1 MVGLERKNYDYRSEG
16 SYVSK
21 SNLNQFM
28 ENASQTG
35 ASAGKTV
42 GAAGDVALDVVHEAN
57 RKAKETGEKVGKTAI
72 DTVGKVGKMLSK
84 SSILAAPIAGGK
96 LAFDGIKK
104 GAEAVADAS
113 DKTVK
118 TAQGAAL
125 GAITGAKNGFEGKS
139 ATASLSTLGGG
150 YGAVKDREAATKE
163 PVKEIKDNSLTPD
176 AIERFGNKHVSLGG
190 MPKSV
195 EKSTEASAD
204 KKLSFRDD
212 PMAQA
217 AKVASLEK
225 AAKAKTQSLG
235 QALTKDNDGPEL
247 A

>member
-1 MVGLERKNYDYRSEG
+1 M
-16 SYVSK
+16 SK

-42 GAAGDVALDVVHEAN
+42 GAAGGVALDVVHEAN
-57 RKAKETGEKVGKTAI
+57 RKAKETGEKVGKTAV

-104 GAEAVADAS
+104 GAEAVAEAS
-113 DKTVK
+113 EKTVK

-125 GAITGAKNGFEGKS
+125 GAVAGAKNGFEGKDAS
-139 ATASLSTLGGG
+139 ASLSTLGGG
-150 YGAVKDREAATKE
+150 YGAIKDREAKE

-176 AIERFGNKHVSLGG
+176 AIERFGDKHMSLGG
-190 MPKSV
+190 TPKSV
-195 EKSTEASAD
+195 EKSTEASID
-204 KKLSFRDD
+204 KKLSFKDD

-225 AAKAKTQSLG
+225 ASKAKVQSLG

>member
-1 MVGLERKNYDYRSEG
+1 M
-16 SYVSK
+16 SK

-42 GAAGDVALDVVHEAN
+42 GAAGGVALDVVHEAN

-72 DTVGKVGKMLSK
+72 DAVGNVGKMLSK

-104 GAEAVADAS
+104 GAEAVAEAS
-113 DKTVK
+113 EKTVK

-125 GAITGAKNGFEGKS
+125 GAVAGAKNGFEGKDAS
-139 ATASLSTLGGG
+139 ASLSTLGGG
-150 YGAVKDREAATKE
+150 YGAIKDREVKE

-176 AIERFGNKHVSLGG
+176 AIERFGNKHTSLGG
-190 MPKSV
+190 TPKSV
-195 EKSTEASAD
+195 EKSTEASTD
-204 KKLSFRDD
+204 KKLSFKDD

-225 AAKAKTQSLG
+225 ASKAKAQSLG
-235 QALTKDNDGPEL
+235 QTLTKDNDGPEL

>member
-1 MVGLERKNYDYRSEG
+1 M
-16 SYVSK
+16 SK

-42 GAAGDVALDVVHEAN
+42 GAAGGVALDVVHEAN

-72 DTVGKVGKMLSK
+72 DAVGNVGKMLSK

-104 GAEAVADAS
+104 GAEAVAEAS
-113 DKTVK
+113 EKTVK

-125 GAITGAKNGFEGKS
+125 GAVAGAKNGFEGKDAS
-139 ATASLSTLGGG
+139 ASLSTLGGG
-150 YGAVKDREAATKE
+150 YGAIKDREAKE

-176 AIERFGNKHVSLGG
+176 AVERFGNKHTSLGG
-190 MPKSV
+190 TPKSV
-195 EKSTEASAD
+195 EKSTEASTD
-204 KKLSFRDD
+204 KKLSFKDD

-225 AAKAKTQSLG
+225 ASKAKTQSLS

>member
-1 MVGLERKNYDYRSEG
+1 M
-16 SYVSK
+16 SK
-21 SNLNQFM
+21 SNLTQFM

-72 DTVGKVGKMLSK
+72 DAVGNVGKMLSK

-104 GAEAVADAS
+104 GAEAVAEAS
-113 DKTVK
+113 EKTVK

-125 GAITGAKNGFEGKS
+125 GAVAGAKNGFEGKDAS
-139 ATASLSTLGGG
+139 ASLSTLGGG
-150 YGAVKDREAATKE
+150 YGAIKDREAKE
-163 PVKEIKDNSLTPD
+163 PIKEIKDNSLTPD
-176 AIERFGNKHVSLGG
+176 AIERFGNKHTSLGG
-190 MPKSV
+190 TPKPV
-195 EKSTEASAD
+195 EKSTEASTD
-204 KKLSFRDD
+204 KKLSFKDD

-225 AAKAKTQSLG
+225 ASKAKAQSLG

>member
-1 MVGLERKNYDYRSEG
+1 M
-16 SYVSK
+16 SK

-42 GAAGDVALDVVHEAN
+42 GAAGGVALDVVHEAN

-72 DTVGKVGKMLSK
+72 DAVGNVGKMLSK

-104 GAEAVADAS
+104 GAEAVAEAS
-113 DKTVK
+113 EKTVK

-125 GAITGAKNGFEGKS
+125 GAVAGAKNGFEGKDAS
-139 ATASLSTLGGG
+139 ASLSTLGGG
-150 YGAVKDREAATKE
+150 YGAIKDREARE
-163 PVKEIKDNSLTPD
+163 PVKEIEDNSLTPD
-176 AIERFGNKHVSLGG
+176 AIERFGNKHTSLGG
-190 MPKSV
+190 TPKSV
-195 EKSTEASAD
+195 EKSTEASTD
-204 KKLSFRDD
+204 KKLSFKDD

-225 AAKAKTQSLG
+225 ASKAKAQSLG

>member
-1 MVGLERKNYDYRSEG
+1 M
-16 SYVSK
+16 SK

-42 GAAGDVALDVVHEAN
+42 GAAGGVALDVVHEAN

-72 DTVGKVGKMLSK
+72 DAVGNVGKMLSK

-104 GAEAVADAS
+104 GAEAVAEAS
-113 DKTVK
+113 EKTVK

-125 GAITGAKNGFEGKS
+125 GAVAGAKSGFEGKDAS
-139 ATASLSTLGGG
+139 ASLSTLGGG
-150 YGAVKDREAATKE
+150 YGAIKDREAKE

-176 AIERFGNKHVSLGG
+176 AIERFGNKHTSLGG
-190 MPKSV
+190 TPKSV
-195 EKSTEASAD
+195 EKSTEASTD
-204 KKLSFRDD
+204 KKLSFKDD

-225 AAKAKTQSLG
+225 ASKAKTQSLG

>member
-1 MVGLERKNYDYRSEG
+1 M
-16 SYVSK
+16 SK

-42 GAAGDVALDVVHEAN
+42 GAAGGVALDVVHEAN
-57 RKAKETGEKVGKTAI
+57 RKAKETGEKVGKTAV

-113 DKTVK
+113 DKTIK

-125 GAITGAKNGFEGKS
+125 GAVAGAKNGFEGKDAS
-139 ATASLSTLGGG
+139 ASLSTLGGG
-150 YGAVKDREAATKE
+150 YGAIKDRETKE

-176 AIERFGNKHVSLGG
+176 AIERFGNKHTSLGG
-190 MPKSV
+190 TPKSV
-195 EKSTEASAD
+195 EKSTEASTD
-204 KKLSFRDD
+204 KKLSFKDD

-225 AAKAKTQSLG
+225 ASKAKTQSLG

>member
-1 MVGLERKNYDYRSEG
+1 M
-16 SYVSK
+16 SK

-57 RKAKETGEKVGKTAI
+57 RKAKETGEKVGKTAV

-96 LAFDGIKK
+96 LAIDGIKK
-104 GAEAVADAS
+104 GAEAVAEAS
-113 DKTVK
+113 EKTVK

-125 GAITGAKNGFEGKS
+125 GAVAGAKNGFEGKDAS
-139 ATASLSTLGGG
+139 ASLSTLGGG
-150 YGAVKDREAATKE
+150 YGAIKDREAKE

-190 MPKSV
+190 TPKSV

-204 KKLSFRDD
+204 KKLSFKDD

-225 AAKAKTQSLG
+225 ASKAKTQTLG

>member
-1 MVGLERKNYDYRSEG
+1 M
-16 SYVSK
+16 SK

-42 GAAGDVALDVVHEAN
+42 GAAGGVALDVVHEAN

-72 DTVGKVGKMLSK
+72 DAVGNVGKMLSK

-104 GAEAVADAS
+104 GAEAVAEAS
-113 DKTVK
+113 EKTVK

-125 GAITGAKNGFEGKS
+125 GAVAGAKNGFEGKDAS
-139 ATASLSTLGGG
+139 ASLSTLGGG
-150 YGAVKDREAATKE
+150 YGVIKDREAKE

-176 AIERFGNKHVSLGG
+176 AIERFGNKHKSLGDT
-190 MPKSV
+190 PKPV
-195 EKSTEASAD
+195 EKSTEASTD
-204 KKLSFRDD
+204 KKLSFKDD

-225 AAKAKTQSLG
+225 ASKAKTQSLG

>member
-1 MVGLERKNYDYRSEG
+1 M
-16 SYVSK
+16 SK

-42 GAAGDVALDVVHEAN
+42 GAAGGVALDVVHEAN

-72 DTVGKVGKMLSK
+72 DAVGNVGKMLSK

-104 GAEAVADAS
+104 GAEAVAEAS
-113 DKTVK
+113 EKTVK

-125 GAITGAKNGFEGKS
+125 GAVAGAKNGFEGKDAS
-139 ATASLSTLGGG
+139 ASLSTLGGG
-150 YGAVKDREAATKE
+150 YGAIKDREAKE

-176 AIERFGNKHVSLGG
+176 AIERFGNKHTSLGG
-190 MPKSV
+190 EPKPV
-195 EKSTEASAD
+195 EKSTEVSVD
-204 KKLSFRDD
+204 KKLSFKDD

-225 AAKAKTQSLG
+225 ASKAKVQSLG

>member
-1 MVGLERKNYDYRSEG
+1 M
-16 SYVSK
+16 SK

-42 GAAGDVALDVVHEAN
+42 GAAGGVALDVVHEAN

-72 DTVGKVGKMLSK
+72 DAVGNVGKMLSK

-96 LAFDGIKK
+96 RAFDGIKK
-104 GAEAVADAS
+104 GAEAVAEAS
-113 DKTVK
+113 EKTVK

-125 GAITGAKNGFEGKS
+125 GAVAGAKNGFEGKDAS
-139 ATASLSTLGGG
+139 ASLSTLGGG
-150 YGAVKDREAATKE
+150 YGAIKDREAKE

-176 AIERFGNKHVSLGG
+176 AIERFGNKHTSLGG
-190 MPKSV
+190 TPKSV
-195 EKSTEASAD
+195 EKSTEASND
-204 KKLSFRDD
+204 KKLSFKDD

-225 AAKAKTQSLG
+225 ASKAKTQALG

>member
-1 MVGLERKNYDYRSEG
+1 M
-16 SYVSK
+16 SK

-42 GAAGDVALDVVHEAN
+42 GAAGGVALDVVHEAN

-72 DTVGKVGKMLSK
+72 DAVGNVGKMLSK

-104 GAEAVADAS
+104 GAEAVAEAS
-113 DKTVK
+113 EKTVK

-125 GAITGAKNGFEGKS
+125 GAVAGAKNGFEGKDAS
-139 ATASLSTLGGG
+139 ASLSTLGGG
-150 YGAVKDREAATKE
+150 YGAIKDREAKE

-176 AIERFGNKHVSLGG
+176 AIERFGNKHTSLGSE
-190 MPKSV
+190 PKPV
-195 EKSTEASAD
+195 EKSTEVSVD
-204 KKLSFRDD
+204 KKLSFKDD

-225 AAKAKTQSLG
+225 ASKAKVQSLG

>member
-1 MVGLERKNYDYRSEG
+1 M
-16 SYVSK
+16 SK

-72 DTVGKVGKMLSK
+72 DAVGNVGKMLSK

-104 GAEAVADAS
+104 GAEAVAEAS
-113 DKTVK
+113 EKTVK

-125 GAITGAKNGFEGKS
+125 GAVAGAKNGFEGKDAS
-139 ATASLSTLGGG
+139 ASLSTLGGG
-150 YGAVKDREAATKE
+150 YGAIKDREAKE

-176 AIERFGNKHVSLGG
+176 AIERFGNKHTSLGG
-190 MPKSV
+190 TPKSV
-195 EKSTEASAD
+195 EKSTEASTD
-204 KKLSFRDD
+204 KKLSFKDD

-217 AKVASLEK
+217 AKVVSLEK
-225 AAKAKTQSLG
+225 ASKAKAQSLG

>member
-1 MVGLERKNYDYRSEG
+1 M
-16 SYVSK
+16 SK

-42 GAAGDVALDVVHEAN
+42 GAAGGVALDVVHEAN

-72 DTVGKVGKMLSK
+72 DAVGNVGKMLSK

-104 GAEAVADAS
+104 GAEAVAEAS
-113 DKTVK
+113 EKTVK

-125 GAITGAKNGFEGKS
+125 GAVAGAKNGFEGKDAS
-139 ATASLSTLGGG
+139 ASLSTLGGG
-150 YGAVKDREAATKE
+150 YGAVKDREAEVKE

-176 AIERFGNKHVSLGG
+176 AIERFGNKHKSLDGASLGG
-190 MPKSV
+190 EPKPV
-195 EKSTEASAD
+195 EKSTEASTD
-204 KKLSFRDD
+204 KKLSFKDD

-225 AAKAKTQSLG
+225 ASKAKAQSLG

>member
-1 MVGLERKNYDYRSEG
+1 M
-16 SYVSK
+16 SK

-42 GAAGDVALDVVHEAN
+42 GAAGGVALDVVHEAN

-72 DTVGKVGKMLSK
+72 DAVGNVGKMLSK

-104 GAEAVADAS
+104 GAEAVAEAS
-113 DKTVK
+113 EKTVK

-125 GAITGAKNGFEGKS
+125 GAVAGAKNGFEGKDAS
-139 ATASLSTLGGG
+139 ASLSTLGGG
-150 YGAVKDREAATKE
+150 YGAVKDREAKE

-176 AIERFGNKHVSLGG
+176 AIERFGSKHASLGG
-190 MPKSV
+190 TPKAV
-195 EKSTEASAD
+195 EKSTEVSTD
-204 KKLSFRDD
+204 KKLSFKDD

-225 AAKAKTQSLG
+225 ASKAKAQSLG

>member
-1 MVGLERKNYDYRSEG
+1 M
-16 SYVSK
+16 SK

-42 GAAGDVALDVVHEAN
+42 GAAGGVALDVVHEAN

-72 DTVGKVGKMLSK
+72 DAVGNVGKMLSK

-104 GAEAVADAS
+104 GAEAVAEAS
-113 DKTVK
+113 EKTVK

-125 GAITGAKNGFEGKS
+125 GVVAGAKSGFEGKDAS
-139 ATASLSTLGGG
+139 ASLSTLGGG
-150 YGAVKDREAATKE
+150 YGAIKDREAKE

-176 AIERFGNKHVSLGG
+176 AIERFGNKHTSLGG
-190 MPKSV
+190 TPKSV
-195 EKSTEASAD
+195 EKSTEASTD
-204 KKLSFRDD
+204 KKLSFKDD

-225 AAKAKTQSLG
+225 ASKAKTQSLG

>member
-1 MVGLERKNYDYRSEG
+1 M
-16 SYVSK
+16 SK

-42 GAAGDVALDVVHEAN
+42 GAAGGVALDVVHEAN
-57 RKAKETGEKVGKTAI
+57 RKAKETGERVGKTAI
-72 DTVGKVGKMLSK
+72 DAVGNVGKMLSK

-104 GAEAVADAS
+104 GAEAVAEAS
-113 DKTVK
+113 EKTVK

-125 GAITGAKNGFEGKS
+125 GAVAGAKNGFEGKDAS
-139 ATASLSTLGGG
+139 ASLSTLGGG
-150 YGAVKDREAATKE
+150 YGAIKDREAKE

-176 AIERFGNKHVSLGG
+176 TIERFGNKHKSLGG
-190 MPKSV
+190 TPKPV
-195 EKSTEASAD
+195 EKSTEASTD
-204 KKLSFRDD
+204 KKLSFKDD

-225 AAKAKTQSLG
+225 ASKAKVQSLG

>member
-1 MVGLERKNYDYRSEG
+1 M
-16 SYVSK
+16 SK

-42 GAAGDVALDVVHEAN
+42 GAAGGVALDVVHEAN

-72 DTVGKVGKMLSK
+72 DAVGNVGKMLSK

-104 GAEAVADAS
+104 GAEAVAEAS
-113 DKTVK
+113 EKTVK

-125 GAITGAKNGFEGKS
+125 GAVAGAKNGFEGKDAS
-139 ATASLSTLGGG
+139 ASLSTLGGG
-150 YGAVKDREAATKE
+150 YGAIKDREAKE

-176 AIERFGNKHVSLGG
+176 AIERFGNKHKSLGG
-190 MPKSV
+190 TPKPV
-195 EKSTEASAD
+195 EKSTEASTD
-204 KKLSFRDD
+204 KKLSFKDD

-225 AAKAKTQSLG
+225 ASKAKVQSLG

>member
-1 MVGLERKNYDYRSEG
+1 M
-16 SYVSK
+16 SK

-42 GAAGDVALDVVHEAN
+42 GAAGGVALDVVHEAN

-72 DTVGKVGKMLSK
+72 DAVGNVGKMLSK

-96 LAFDGIKK
+96 LAFDGIK
-104 GAEAVADAS
+104 
-113 DKTVK
+113 
-118 TAQGAAL
+118 
-125 GAITGAKNGFEGKS
+125 NGFEGKDAS
-139 ATASLSTLGGG
+139 ASLSTLGGG
-150 YGAVKDREAATKE
+150 YGAIKDREAKE

-176 AIERFGNKHVSLGG
+176 AIERFGNKHTPLGG
-190 MPKSV
+190 TPKSV
-195 EKSTEASAD
+195 EKSTEASTD
-204 KKLSFRDD
+204 KKLSFKDD

-225 AAKAKTQSLG
+225 ASKAKAQSLG

>member
-1 MVGLERKNYDYRSEG
+1 M
-16 SYVSK
+16 SK

-42 GAAGDVALDVVHEAN
+42 GAAGGVALDVVHEAN

-72 DTVGKVGKMLSK
+72 DAVGNVGKMLSK

-104 GAEAVADAS
+104 GAEAVAEAS
-113 DKTVK
+113 EKTVK

-125 GAITGAKNGFEGKS
+125 GAVAGAKNGFEGKDAS
-139 ATASLSTLGGG
+139 ASLSTLGGG
-150 YGAVKDREAATKE
+150 YGAIKDREAKE

-176 AIERFGNKHVSLGG
+176 AIERFGNKHTSLGG
-190 MPKSV
+190 TPKSV
-195 EKSTEASAD
+195 EKSTEASTD
-204 KKLSFRDD
+204 KKLSFKDD

-225 AAKAKTQSLG
+225 ASKAKTQSLG
-235 QALTKDNDGPEL
+235 QALMKDNDGPEL

>member
-1 MVGLERKNYDYRSEG
+1 
-16 SYVSK
+16 VSK

-42 GAAGDVALDVVHEAN
+42 GAAGGVALDVVHEAN

-72 DTVGKVGKMLSK
+72 DAVGNVGKMLSK

-104 GAEAVADAS
+104 GAEAVAEAS
-113 DKTVK
+113 EKTVK

-125 GAITGAKNGFEGKS
+125 GAVAGAKNGFEGKDAS
-139 ATASLSTLGGG
+139 ASLSTLGGG
-150 YGAVKDREAATKE
+150 YGAIKDREAKE

-176 AIERFGNKHVSLGG
+176 AIERFGNKHTSLGG
-190 MPKSV
+190 TPKSV
-195 EKSTEASAD
+195 EKSTEASTD
-204 KKLSFRDD
+204 KKLSFKDD

-225 AAKAKTQSLG
+225 ASKAKTQSLG
-235 QALTKDNDGPEL
+235 QALMKDNDGPEL

>member
-1 MVGLERKNYDYRSEG
+1 M
-16 SYVSK
+16 SK

-72 DTVGKVGKMLSK
+72 DAVGNVGKMLSK

-104 GAEAVADAS
+104 GAEAVAEAS
-113 DKTVK
+113 EKTVK

-125 GAITGAKNGFEGKS
+125 GAVAGAKNGFDGKDGS
-139 ATASLSTLGGG
+139 ASLSTLGGG
-150 YGAVKDREAATKE
+150 YGAIKDREAKE
-163 PVKEIKDNSLTPD
+163 PVKEIKDNGLTPD
-176 AIERFGNKHVSLGG
+176 AIERFGNKHTSLGG
-190 MPKSV
+190 TPKPV
-195 EKSTEASAD
+195 EKSTEASTD
-204 KKLSFRDD
+204 KKLSFKDD

-225 AAKAKTQSLG
+225 ASKAKVQSLG
-235 QALTKDNDGPEL
+235 QAFTKDNDGPEL

>member
-1 MVGLERKNYDYRSEG
+1 M
-16 SYVSK
+16 SK

-42 GAAGDVALDVVHEAN
+42 GAAGGVALDVVHEAN
-57 RKAKETGEKVGKTAI
+57 RKAKEAGEKVGKTAV

-104 GAEAVADAS
+104 GAEAVAEAS
-113 DKTVK
+113 EKTVK

-125 GAITGAKNGFEGKS
+125 GAVAGAKNGFEGKDAS
-139 ATASLSTLGGG
+139 ASLSTLGGG
-150 YGAVKDREAATKE
+150 YGAIKDREAKE

-176 AIERFGNKHVSLGG
+176 AIERFGNKHTSLGG
-190 MPKSV
+190 TPKSV

-204 KKLSFRDD
+204 KKLSFKDD

-225 AAKAKTQSLG
+225 ASKAKTQALG

>member
-1 MVGLERKNYDYRSEG
+1 M
-16 SYVSK
+16 SK

-57 RKAKETGEKVGKTAI
+57 RKAKETGEKVGKTAV

-96 LAFDGIKK
+96 LAIDGIKK
-104 GAEAVADAS
+104 GAEAVAEAS
-113 DKTVK
+113 EKTVK

-125 GAITGAKNGFEGKS
+125 GAVAGAKNGFEGKDAS
-139 ATASLSTLGGG
+139 ASLSTLGGG
-150 YGAVKDREAATKE
+150 YGAVKDREAKE

-176 AIERFGNKHVSLGG
+176 AIERFGNKHTSLGG
-190 MPKSV
+190 TPKPV

-204 KKLSFRDD
+204 KKLSFKDD

-225 AAKAKTQSLG
+225 AAKAKTQTLG

>member
-1 MVGLERKNYDYRSEG
+1 M
-16 SYVSK
+16 SK

-42 GAAGDVALDVVHEAN
+42 GAAGGVALDVVHEAN

-72 DTVGKVGKMLSK
+72 DAVGNVGKMLSK

-104 GAEAVADAS
+104 GAEAVAEAS
-113 DKTVK
+113 EKTVK

-125 GAITGAKNGFEGKS
+125 GAVAGAKNGFEGKDAS
-139 ATASLSTLGGG
+139 ASLSTLSGG
-150 YGAVKDREAATKE
+150 YGAIKDREVKE
-163 PVKEIKDNSLTPD
+163 PVKEIKDNSLAPD
-176 AIERFGNKHVSLGG
+176 AIERFGNKHTSLGG
-190 MPKSV
+190 TPKSV
-195 EKSTEASAD
+195 EKSTGASND
-204 KKLSFRDD
+204 KKLSFKDD

-225 AAKAKTQSLG
+225 ASKAKTQALG

>member
-1 MVGLERKNYDYRSEG
+1 M
-16 SYVSK
+16 SK

-57 RKAKETGEKVGKTAI
+57 RKAKETGERVGKTAI
-72 DTVGKVGKMLSK
+72 DAVGNVGKMLSK

-104 GAEAVADAS
+104 GAEAVAEAS
-113 DKTVK
+113 EKTVK

-125 GAITGAKNGFEGKS
+125 GAVAGAKNGFEGKDAS
-139 ATASLSTLGGG
+139 ASLSTLGGG
-150 YGAVKDREAATKE
+150 YGAIKDREAKE
-163 PVKEIKDNSLTPD
+163 PFKEIKDNSLTPD
-176 AIERFGNKHVSLGG
+176 AIERFGNKHTSLGG
-190 MPKSV
+190 TPKSV
-195 EKSTEASAD
+195 EKSTEASTD
-204 KKLSFRDD
+204 KKLSFKDD

-225 AAKAKTQSLG
+225 ASKAKAQSLG

>member
-1 MVGLERKNYDYRSEG
+1 M
-16 SYVSK
+16 SK

-42 GAAGDVALDVVHEAN
+42 GAAGGVALDVVHEAN

-72 DTVGKVGKMLSK
+72 DAVGNVGKMLSK

-104 GAEAVADAS
+104 GAEAS
-113 DKTVK
+113 EKTVK

-125 GAITGAKNGFEGKS
+125 GAVAGAKNGFEGKDAS
-139 ATASLSTLGGG
+139 ASLSTLGGG
-150 YGAVKDREAATKE
+150 YGAIKDREAKE

-176 AIERFGNKHVSLGG
+176 AIERFGNKHTSLGG
-190 MPKSV
+190 TPKSV
-195 EKSTEASAD
+195 EKSTEASTD
-204 KKLSFRDD
+204 KKLSFKDD

-225 AAKAKTQSLG
+225 ASKAKAQSLG
-235 QALTKDNDGPEL
+235 QTLTKDNDGPEL

>member
-1 MVGLERKNYDYRSEG
+1 M
-16 SYVSK
+16 SK

-42 GAAGDVALDVVHEAN
+42 GAAGGVALDVVHEAN

-72 DTVGKVGKMLSK
+72 DAVGNVGKMLSK

-104 GAEAVADAS
+104 GAEAVAEAS
-113 DKTVK
+113 EKTVK

-125 GAITGAKNGFEGKS
+125 GAVAGAKNGFDGKDAS
-139 ATASLSTLGGG
+139 ASLSTLGGG
-150 YGAVKDREAATKE
+150 YGAIKDREAKE
-163 PVKEIKDNSLTPD
+163 PVKEIKDKSLTPD
-176 AIERFGNKHVSLGG
+176 AIERFGSKHASLGG
-190 MPKSV
+190 TPKAV
-195 EKSTEASAD
+195 EKSTEASTD
-204 KKLSFRDD
+204 KKLSFKDD

-225 AAKAKTQSLG
+225 ASKAKTQSLG

>member
-1 MVGLERKNYDYRSEG
+1 M
-16 SYVSK
+16 SK

-42 GAAGDVALDVVHEAN
+42 GAAGGVALDVVHEAN
-57 RKAKETGEKVGKTAI
+57 RKAKETGETVGKTAI
-72 DTVGKVGKMLSK
+72 DTVGNVGKMLSK

-104 GAEAVADAS
+104 GAEAVAEAS
-113 DKTVK
+113 EKTVK

-125 GAITGAKNGFEGKS
+125 GAVAGAKNGFEGKDAS
-139 ATASLSTLGGG
+139 ASLSTLGGG
-150 YGAVKDREAATKE
+150 YGAIKDREAKE

-176 AIERFGNKHVSLGG
+176 AVERFGNKHTSLGG
-190 MPKSV
+190 TPKSV
-195 EKSTEASAD
+195 EKSTEASTD
-204 KKLSFRDD
+204 KKLSFKDD

-225 AAKAKTQSLG
+225 ASKAKTQSLG

>member
-1 MVGLERKNYDYRSEG
+1 M
-16 SYVSK
+16 SK

-57 RKAKETGEKVGKTAI
+57 RKAKETGEKVGKTAV

-104 GAEAVADAS
+104 GAEAVAEAS

-125 GAITGAKNGFEGKS
+125 GAITGAKNGFEGKDAS
-139 ATASLSTLGGG
+139 ASLSTLGGG
-150 YGAVKDREAATKE
+150 HGAIKDRETKE

-176 AIERFGNKHVSLGG
+176 AIERFGNKHTSLGG
-190 MPKSV
+190 TPKSV

-204 KKLSFRDD
+204 KKLSFKDD

-225 AAKAKTQSLG
+225 ASKAKTQTLG

>member
-1 MVGLERKNYDYRSEG
+1 M
-16 SYVSK
+16 SK

-42 GAAGDVALDVVHEAN
+42 GAAGGVALDVVHEAN

-72 DTVGKVGKMLSK
+72 DAVGNVGEMLSK
-84 SSILAAPIAGGK
+84 SSILAAPIAGGR

-104 GAEAVADAS
+104 GAEAVAEAS
-113 DKTVK
+113 EKTVK

-125 GAITGAKNGFEGKS
+125 GAVAGAKNGFEGKDAS
-139 ATASLSTLGGG
+139 ASLSTLGGG
-150 YGAVKDREAATKE
+150 YGAIKDREAKE

-176 AIERFGNKHVSLGG
+176 AVERFGNKHTSLGG
-190 MPKSV
+190 TPKSV
-195 EKSTEASAD
+195 EKSTEASTD
-204 KKLSFRDD
+204 KKLSFKDD

-225 AAKAKTQSLG
+225 ASKAKAQSLG

>member
-1 MVGLERKNYDYRSEG
+1 M
-16 SYVSK
+16 SK

-42 GAAGDVALDVVHEAN
+42 GAAGGVALDVVHEAN

-72 DTVGKVGKMLSK
+72 DAVGNVGKMLSK

-104 GAEAVADAS
+104 GAEAVAEAS
-113 DKTVK
+113 EKTVK

-125 GAITGAKNGFEGKS
+125 GAVAGAKNGFEGKDAS
-139 ATASLSTLGGG
+139 ASLSTLGGG
-150 YGAVKDREAATKE
+150 YGAIKDREAKE

-176 AIERFGNKHVSLGG
+176 AIERFGNKHTSLGG
-190 MPKSV
+190 TPKSV
-195 EKSTEASAD
+195 EKSTEASTD
-204 KKLSFRDD
+204 KKLSFKDD

-225 AAKAKTQSLG
+225 ASKAKAQSLG
-235 QALTKDNDGPEL
+235 QTLTKDNDGPEL

>member
-1 MVGLERKNYDYRSEG
+1 M
-16 SYVSK
+16 SK

-42 GAAGDVALDVVHEAN
+42 GAAGGVALDVVHEAN

-72 DTVGKVGKMLSK
+72 DAVGNVGKMLSK

-113 DKTVK
+113 EKTVK

-125 GAITGAKNGFEGKS
+125 GAVAGAKNGFEGKDAS
-139 ATASLSTLGGG
+139 ASLSTLGGG
-150 YGAVKDREAATKE
+150 YGAIKDREAKE

-176 AIERFGNKHVSLGG
+176 AIERFGNKHTSLGG
-190 MPKSV
+190 TPKSV
-195 EKSTEASAD
+195 EKSTEASTD
-204 KKLSFRDD
+204 KKLSFKDD

-217 AKVASLEK
+217 VKVASLEK
-225 AAKAKTQSLG
+225 ASKAKTQSLG

>member
-1 MVGLERKNYDYRSEG
+1 M
-16 SYVSK
+16 SK

-42 GAAGDVALDVVHEAN
+42 GAAGGVALDVVHEAN

-72 DTVGKVGKMLSK
+72 DAVGNVGKMLSK

-104 GAEAVADAS
+104 GAEAVAEAS
-113 DKTVK
+113 EKTVK

-125 GAITGAKNGFEGKS
+125 GAVAGAKSGFEGKDAS
-139 ATASLSTLGGG
+139 ASLSTLGGG
-150 YGAVKDREAATKE
+150 YGAIKDREAKE

-176 AIERFGNKHVSLGG
+176 AIERFGNKHTSLGG
-190 MPKSV
+190 TPKSV
-195 EKSTEASAD
+195 EKSTEASTD
-204 KKLSFRDD
+204 KKLSFKDD

-225 AAKAKTQSLG
+225 ASKAKAQSLG

>member
-1 MVGLERKNYDYRSEG
+1 M
-16 SYVSK
+16 SK

-57 RKAKETGEKVGKTAI
+57 RKAKETGERVGKTAI
-72 DTVGKVGKMLSK
+72 DAVGNVGKMLSK

-104 GAEAVADAS
+104 GAEAVAEAS
-113 DKTVK
+113 EKTVK

-125 GAITGAKNGFEGKS
+125 GAVAGAKNGFEGKDAS
-139 ATASLSTLGGG
+139 ASLSTLGGG
-150 YGAVKDREAATKE
+150 YGAIKDREAKE

-176 AIERFGNKHVSLGG
+176 AIERFGNKHKSLGG
-190 MPKSV
+190 TPKSV
-195 EKSTEASAD
+195 EKSTEASTD
-204 KKLSFRDD
+204 KKLSFKDD

-225 AAKAKTQSLG
+225 ASKAKVQSLG

>member
-1 MVGLERKNYDYRSEG
+1 M
-16 SYVSK
+16 SK

-42 GAAGDVALDVVHEAN
+42 GAAGGVALDVVHEAN

-72 DTVGKVGKMLSK
+72 DAVGNVGKMLSK

-104 GAEAVADAS
+104 GAEAVAEAS
-113 DKTVK
+113 EKTVK

-125 GAITGAKNGFEGKS
+125 GVVAGAKNGFEGKDAS
-139 ATASLSTLGGG
+139 ASLSTLGGG
-150 YGAVKDREAATKE
+150 YGAIKDREVKE

-176 AIERFGNKHVSLGG
+176 AIERFGNKHTSLGG
-190 MPKSV
+190 TPKSV
-195 EKSTEASAD
+195 EKSTEASTD
-204 KKLSFRDD
+204 KKLSFKDD

-225 AAKAKTQSLG
+225 ASKAKTQSLG

>member
-1 MVGLERKNYDYRSEG
+1 M
-16 SYVSK
+16 SK

-42 GAAGDVALDVVHEAN
+42 GAAGGVALDVVHEAN
-57 RKAKETGEKVGKTAI
+57 RKAKETGERVGKTAI
-72 DTVGKVGKMLSK
+72 DAVGNVGKMLSK

-104 GAEAVADAS
+104 GAEAVAEAS
-113 DKTVK
+113 EKTVK

-125 GAITGAKNGFEGKS
+125 GAVAGAKNGFEGKDAS
-139 ATASLSTLGGG
+139 ASLSTLGGG
-150 YGAVKDREAATKE
+150 YGAIKDREAKE
-163 PVKEIKDNSLTPD
+163 PVKEIKDKSLTPD
-176 AIERFGNKHVSLGG
+176 AIERFGDKHKSLGG
-190 MPKSV
+190 EPKPV

-204 KKLSFRDD
+204 KKLSFKDD

-225 AAKAKTQSLG
+225 ASKVKAQALG

>member
-1 MVGLERKNYDYRSEG
+1 M
-16 SYVSK
+16 SK

-42 GAAGDVALDVVHEAN
+42 GAAGGVALDVVHEAN

-72 DTVGKVGKMLSK
+72 DAVGNVGKMLSK

-104 GAEAVADAS
+104 GAEAVAEAS
-113 DKTVK
+113 EKTVK

-125 GAITGAKNGFEGKS
+125 GAVAGAKNGFEGKGAS
-139 ATASLSTLGGG
+139 ASLSTLGGG
-150 YGAVKDREAATKE
+150 YGAIKDREAKE

-176 AIERFGNKHVSLGG
+176 AIERFGNKHTSLGG
-190 MPKSV
+190 TPKSV
-195 EKSTEASAD
+195 EKSTEASTD
-204 KKLSFRDD
+204 KKLSFKDD

-225 AAKAKTQSLG
+225 ASKAKAQSLG

>member
-1 MVGLERKNYDYRSEG
+1 M
-16 SYVSK
+16 SK

-42 GAAGDVALDVVHEAN
+42 GAAGGVALDVVHEAN

-72 DTVGKVGKMLSK
+72 DAVGNVGKMLSK

-104 GAEAVADAS
+104 GAEAVAEAS
-113 DKTVK
+113 EKTVK

-125 GAITGAKNGFEGKS
+125 GAVAGAKNGFEGKD
-139 ATASLSTLGGG
+139 APASLSTLGGG
-150 YGAVKDREAATKE
+150 YGAIKDREAKE
-163 PVKEIKDNSLTPD
+163 PVKEIKDKSLTPD
-176 AIERFGNKHVSLGG
+176 AIERFGSKHASLGG
-190 MPKSV
+190 TPKAV
-195 EKSTEASAD
+195 EKSTEVSTD
-204 KKLSFRDD
+204 KKLSFKDD

-225 AAKAKTQSLG
+225 ASKAKAQSLG